1 MLFSICTA
9 RRAADSELKHLHPSV
24 EADDPNSRRG
34 AKQPGV
40 GEAAPGERQEN
51 PVPRGQDTAAHPGQ
65 LPSLDYLVVRSSA
78 LRTLMQ

>member
-1 MLFSICTA
+1 MYLSIFTA
-9 RRAADSELKHLHPSV
+9 CRAADSEFKHLHPGV

-51 PVPRGQDTAAHPGQ
+51 PVPRGQDTAAHPG
-65 LPSLDYLVVRSSA
+65 
-78 LRTLMQ
+78 